1 LPSPYQCQG
10 DATASAAVGA
20 SPATFRAAT
29 WVTII
34 SIPCAEGAVGGAMLA
49 SWVAL
54 SAPIF
59 SLSHPGGAPAST
71 ADEGALLASW
81 TTIRAAIISSSLPGG
96 SLTSLHKEGTRTRE
110 RPRGE
115 PAREEGDLAALL
127 WSLGEAQ
134 ANDSRWP
141 IFKGKYVDY
150 SKFKKKWCAYRRT
163 YHAHVGDE
171 LVCPHPQGQMHVC

>member
-1 LPSPYQCQG
+1 MSPYLIHGAPSFYCHWG
-10 DATASAAVGA
+10 RPAASWVAIVSSYHPRGSLACTAFKGA
-20 SPATFRAAT
+20 L
-29 WVTII
+29 
-34 SIPCAEGAVGGAMLA
+34 LA